1 MVEPDEIINNNVVNL
16 QYLIAHGL
24 NMISLGVLQHQK
36 NQVAVTVLTRHFPH
50 QSTHKHHHHALL
62 QYHELVDLLKKKP
75 FDTET
80 VGLISL
86 QRKAPSLLGQKQ
98 ASD

>member
-36 NQVAVTVLTRHFPH
+36 NQVAVTV
-50 QSTHKHHHHALL
+50 
-62 QYHELVDLLKKKP
+62 
-75 FDTET
+75 
-80 VGLISL
+80 
-86 QRKAPSLLGQKQ
+86 
-98 ASD
+98 